1 MAMDQNREVSRYR
14 HDIRQGK
21 RECRQARRECDGGDV
36 RREARDVRQ
45 SRREYREDW
54 RDYRKQNRKLYT
66 RGNWRSPYRYHAF
79 GAGARI
85 QPGYYAQCYVIAEP
99 RRYRLHVARGSTRC
113 VRTYDDVLL
122 VHTRTG
128 SGGEVRHRIWKNVGG
143 GKRVD
148 VTLK

>member
-1 MAMDQNREVSRYR
+1 MRISDWSSDVCSSDLR
-14 HDIRQGK
+14 
-21 RECRQARRECDGGDV
+21 DV

-85 QPGYYAQCYVIAEP
+85 QPGYYAQRYVIADP
-99 RRYRLHVARGSTRC
+99 RRYRLPVARGPTRW
-113 VRTYDDVLL
+113 VRQIG
-122 VHTRTG
+122 RAACRG
-128 SGGEVRHRIWKNVGG
+128 
-143 GKRVD
+143 RVCQY
-148 VTLK
+148 V